1 MKILVTGANGF
12 IGRALVER
20 ILASNGVGDG
30 GSTLNQ
36 LTLSDAGFDL
46 AASDPRVCQVAGD
59 LADPDVLSKA
69 LQDGPDCIFHL
80 AAVPGGAAEADYDL
94 GKRVN
99 IDATMRLIDGVR
111 NKPNRPRLVVCSS
124 IAVFGSPLPAIVD
137 DDTPP
142 SPALSYGAQK
152 LMMEIYLSDLARRG
166 EVDARCVR
174 LPGVLARPRQAGGH
188 ISAYMS
194 NIFYAVAA
202 GEQFVCP
209 VSKSAVAWFMS
220 VTCVV
225 EDLLHAARIDPSA
238 LRGARIWTLPA
249 LHLTMGELAAAI
261 GSATGRDAE
270 ALVRYEPNEAIE
282 SQFGRYPPL
291 RTPLADRLGFRHDG
305 RAADMVHNA
314 LHHAGIKATETSKG
328 S

>member
-1 MKILVTGANGF
+1 LKILVTGANGF
-12 IGRALVER
+12 IGRALVAR
-20 ILASNGVGDG
+20 ILALNGVGDG
-30 GSTLNQ
+30 GAALSR
-36 LTLSDAGFDL
+36 LTLCDASFDQ
-46 AASDPRVCQVAGD
+46 ASSDPRVRQVPGD
-59 LADPDVLSKA
+59 LADPDVLAKA
-69 LQDGPDCIFHL
+69 LHDGPDRIFHL

-94 GKRVN
+94 
-99 IDATMRLIDGVR
+99 
-111 NKPNRPRLVVCSS
+111 
-124 IAVFGSPLPAIVD
+124 VD

-166 EVDARCVR
+166 EVDARCIR
-174 LPGVLARPRQAGGH
+174 LPGILARPRQAGGH

-194 NIFYAVAA
+194 NIFHAIAA

-209 VSKSAVAWFMS
+209 VSKSAIAWFMS

-225 EDLLHAARIDPSA
+225 DNLLHAARIDTSA
-238 LRGARIWTLPA
+238 LRGARTWTLPA

-261 GSATGRDAE
+261 GSATCRNPE

-305 RAADMVHNA
+305 SAATMVRHA
-314 LHHAGIKATETSKG
+314 LHHAGIKTTKTSKG

>member
-20 ILASNGVGDG
+20 LLASNGDDG
-30 GSTLNQ
+30 APLSQ
-36 LTLSDAGFDL
+36 LTLSDASFDH
-46 AASDPRVCQVAGD
+46 AASDPRVGQVAGD
-59 LADPDVLSKA
+59 LANPDVLAEA
-69 LQDGPDCIFHL
+69 LHNGPDRIFHL

-99 IDATMRLIDGVR
+99 IDATMRLIDGIR
-111 NKPNRPRLVVCSS
+111 NRPDRPRLVVCSS

-166 EVDARCVR
+166 EVDARCIR
-174 LPGVLARPRQAGGH
+174 LPGILARPRQAGGH

-194 NIFYAVAA
+194 NIFHAIAA

-209 VSKSAVAWFMS
+209 VSKSAIAWFMS

-225 EDLLHAARIDPSA
+225 DNLLHAARIDTSA
-238 LRGARIWTLPA
+238 LHGGRTWTLPA

-261 GSATGRDAE
+261 GLATCRNPE

-291 RTPLADRLGFRHDG
+291 RTPLADKMGFRHDG
-305 RAADMVHNA
+305 SAAAMVHHA
-314 LHHAGIKATETSKG
+314 LHHAGIKTTATSKG

>member
-1 MKILVTGANGF
+1 
-12 IGRALVER
+12 
-20 ILASNGVGDG
+20 
-30 GSTLNQ
+30 
-36 LTLSDAGFDL
+36 
-46 AASDPRVCQVAGD
+46 
-59 LADPDVLSKA
+59 VLSKA
-69 LQDGPDCIFHL
+69 LHNGPDCIFHL

-99 IDATMRLIDGVR
+99 IDAAMRLIDGVR
-111 NKPNRPRLVVCSS
+111 NKPDQPRLVICSS
-124 IAVFGSPLPAIVD
+124 IAVFGSPLPALVD

-166 EVDARCVR
+166 EIDARCIR
-174 LPGVLARPRQAGGH
+174 LPGIVARPRQAGGH

-194 NIFYAVAA
+194 NIFHAIAA

-225 EDLLHAARIDPSA
+225 DNLLHAARIDTSA
-238 LRGARIWTLPA
+238 LHGGRIWTLPA

-261 GSATGRDAE
+261 GSATCRNPE
-270 ALVRYEPNEAIE
+270 ALVRYDPNEAIE

-291 RTPLADRLGFRHDG
+291 RTPLADRIGFRHDG
-305 RAADMVHNA
+305 SAATMVRNA
-314 LHHAGIKATETSKG
+314 LHHAGIKATKTSKG

>member
-1 MKILVTGANGF
+1 LKILVTGANGF
-12 IGRALVER
+12 IGRALAER

-30 GSTLNQ
+30 GSTLDQ
-36 LTLSDAGFDL
+36 LTLSDARFDH
-46 AASDPRVCQVAGD
+46 ASSDPRVCQVAGD
-59 LADPDVLSKA
+59 LADPDVLAKA
-69 LQDGPDCIFHL
+69 LGNGPDCIFHL
-80 AAVPGGAAEADYDL
+80 AAVPGGAAETDYDL

-111 NKPNRPRLVVCSS
+111 NGPDQPRLVVCSS
-124 IAVFGSPLPAIVD
+124 IAVFGSPLPAVVD

-174 LPGVLARPRQAGGH
+174 LPGILARPRQAGGH

-194 NIFYAVAA
+194 NIFHAVAA

-209 VSKSAVAWFMS
+209 VSKSAAAWFMS

-225 EDLLHAARIDPSA
+225 DNLLHAARIDTSA

-261 GSATGRDAE
+261 GSATCRNPE

-291 RTPLADRLGFRHDG
+291 RTPLADRTGFRHDG
-305 RAADMVHNA
+305 SADIMVRNA
-314 LHHAGIKATETSKG
+314 LHHAGIKTTEISKG

>member
-1 MKILVTGANGF
+1 VTGANGF
-12 IGRALVER
+12 IGRALAER

-30 GSTLNQ
+30 GPTLSQ
-36 LTLSDAGFDL
+36 LTLSDARFDQDS
-46 AASDPRVCQVAGD
+46 SDPRVRQLPGD

-69 LQDGPDCIFHL
+69 LHNGPDCIFHL

-99 IDATMRLIDGVR
+99 IDATMRLIDGAR
-111 NKPNRPRLVVCSS
+111 NKPHRPRLVVCSS

-174 LPGVLARPRQAGGH
+174 LPGILARPRQAGGH

-194 NIFYAVAA
+194 NIFHAIAA
-202 GEQFVCP
+202 GEQFICP

-225 EDLLHAARIDPSA
+225 DNLLHAARIDTSA
-238 LRGARIWTLPA
+238 LGGARTWTLPA

-261 GSATGRDAE
+261 GSATCRNPE

-282 SQFGRYPPL
+282 SQFGCYPPL
-291 RTPLADRLGFRHDG
+291 RTPLADRLGFHHDG
-305 RAADMVHNA
+305 SATTMVRNA
-314 LHHAGIKATETSKG
+314 LHHAGIKTTTTSKG